1 MRGEI
6 LKTHRVECPV
16 CHREFT
22 AKGKDRFAVG
32 RLNANLANHMKAA
45 HQRNWKT
52 GKPIPP
58 EIPTVESGPG
68 GKRPYNRK
76 AKPEAMVNFCPGCGC
91 NLRAVKVAMGL

>member
-1 MRGEI
+1 MKVI
-6 LKTHRVECPV
+6 LKAHRVECPI

-22 AKGKDRFAVG
+22 AKGEDLFALG

-45 HQRNWKT
+45 HRQNWKT

-58 EIPTVESGPG
+58 ENPNVESDPKE
-68 GKRPYNRK
+68 KRPYHRK
-76 AKPEAMVNFCPGCGC
+76 AKSEAMVNFCPGCGC